1 MDRTGTNRLT
11 RFQSRT
17 IGERKTIKTWGVDNT
32 SKKTGLALFASAHGK
47 CLILLHRVVVG
58 LPSRI
63 TRLGVG
69 LRRLPG
75 VSIASSARL
84 TRFRFANN
92 G

>member
-1 MDRTGTNRLT
+1 MD
-11 RFQSRT
+11 
-17 IGERKTIKTWGVDNT
+17 KPP
-32 SKKTGLALFASAHGK
+32 KKIGLALLAKALRK
-47 CLILLHRVVVG
+47 CLIISHRVVVG

-84 TRFRFANN
+84 AR
-92 G
+92 